1 MRHVN
6 YELEEWRKMYLE
18 LRDAALTASLLMIA
32 GATSRMSPSSQGAS
46 SITDLMDLV
55 SAREIGLERS
65 RSCAICRWNERNQRR
80 ALQRGQMPA
89 RAGCVQSARFSGV

>member
-32 GATSRMSPSSQGAS
+32 GATSRDESVIARGIEG
-46 SITDLMDLV
+46 ITDLMDLV
-55 SAREIGLERS
+55 SARGDRV
-65 RSCAICRWNERNQRR
+65 R
-80 ALQRGQMPA
+80 ALEELRNL
-89 RAGCVQSARFSGV
+89 